1 MFSSIKMEEY
11 MEFELSGIFW
21 VKMVTTNIVFG
32 SLWTHFVHM
41 SVKKVKTC
49 DICNSKNQYDNNQYD
64 N

>member
-1 MFSSIKMEEY
+1 

>member
-1 MFSSIKMEEY
+1 

-41 SVKKVKTC
+41 SVKKVKKHVTYATVR
-49 DICNSKNQYDNNQYD
+49 INMITISMIIKGALMQI
-64 N
+64 